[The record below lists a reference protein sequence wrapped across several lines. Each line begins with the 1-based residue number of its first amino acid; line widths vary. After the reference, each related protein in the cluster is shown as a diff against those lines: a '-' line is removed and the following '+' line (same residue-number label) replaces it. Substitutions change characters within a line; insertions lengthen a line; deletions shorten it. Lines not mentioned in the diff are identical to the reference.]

1 MKQMI
6 SLSIDLSK
14 IDRSR
19 IVAGKNGTSKY
30 YGVTVL
36 IEDVP
41 DQYNKNC
48 KVWQEQTKEE
58 RDSKA
63 QKIFIGGGKTIWT
76 EQPQQQNYQQQ
87 QQNNFTPPPVQ
98 NYPSYPAMPM
108 QDESDLPF

>member
-14 IDRSR
+14 IDKSR

-41 DQYNKNC
+41 DQWLWDKYDSMEGRSYGFDD
-48 KVWQEQTKEE
+48 EQ
-58 RDSKA
+58 
-63 QKIFIGGGKTIWT
+63 
-76 EQPQQQNYQQQ
+76 
-87 QQNNFTPPPVQ
+87 
-98 NYPSYPAMPM
+98 
-108 QDESDLPF
+108 